1 MLVSNP
7 NLSSLENEWHAKSKI
22 LNKKKNERTKGKKKA
37 WTWSKTW
44 FSGGR
49 WLQENHILET
59 NYRNQF
65 LETKIIS
72 CNNN

>member
-37 WTWSKTW
+37 WT
-44 FSGGR
+44 
-49 WLQENHILET
+49 
-59 NYRNQF
+59 
-65 LETKIIS
+65 
-72 CNNN
+72 